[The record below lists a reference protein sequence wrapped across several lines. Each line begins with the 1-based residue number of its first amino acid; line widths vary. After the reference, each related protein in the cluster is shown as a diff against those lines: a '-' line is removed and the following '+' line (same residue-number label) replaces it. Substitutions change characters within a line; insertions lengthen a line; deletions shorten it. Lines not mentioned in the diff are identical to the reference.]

1 MTVTGGVVN
10 VGALATAGVVGTKVG
25 GAVVTRV
32 GGAIVTRV
40 GGAVVTRVGG
50 AVVRGDLPVD
60 KIGETTGRVDSFV
73 VGVAL
78 SSSVSKT
85 AMFGCWTMMC
95 MLVDS
100 WRLFSVEGPGA
111 WSGTPPKL
119 SSLGVMT
126 TDNDLVSGLIILAE
140 VGVDPGLTL
149 GRSFLAAAP

>member
-85 AMFGCWTMMC
+85 AMFGC
-95 MLVDS
+95 
-100 WRLFSVEGPGA
+100 
-111 WSGTPPKL
+111 
-119 SSLGVMT
+119 
-126 TDNDLVSGLIILAE
+126 
-140 VGVDPGLTL
+140 
-149 GRSFLAAAP
+149 